1 MFVAFVILTHVFE
14 PGLGVEVRE
23 GAGSVVLPCRTSS
36 VPRNPIVV
44 WSREKLSPS
53 TVHRRQTNGDVL
65 KDQNLLYRDRTS
77 METDSLTTGDF
88 SLTLRKPVRSDSGNY
103 SCIVTAFGN
112 ERRLE
117 DVELQVKGQHL
128 QTRALPQVE
137 VDSGVESVVL
147 LCRTTV
153 HLREDVRVEWTKSYR
168 KVHVYENGSDQPGE
182 QNFIY
187 KGRTEMKR
195 DLLKT
200 GDLSLT
206 LKYPTDWDRRTFTCT
221 VYNREGNVLMK
232 KKVELLVRAPPQV
245 DQVQVT
251 TGEAADTT

>member
-1 MFVAFVILTHVFE
+1 MFVAFVILTHVFQ

-23 GAGSVVLPCRTSS
+23 GAGSVVLPCWTSS
-36 VPRNPIVV
+36 VPMNPTVV
-44 WSREKLSPS
+44 WRHEKLSPS
-53 TVHRRQTNGDVL
+53 TVHRRQTMGDVL
-65 KDQNLLYRDRTS
+65 KDQNLLYRGRTS

-117 DVELQVKGQHL
+117 DVELQVKV
-128 QTRALPQVE
+128 PQVE
-137 VDSGVESVVL
+137 VDSEVESVVL
-147 LCRTTV
+147 LCRTTI
-153 HLREDVRVEWTKSYR
+153 HLPKDVRVKWTDGYR

-182 QNFIY
+182 QHWFY
-187 KGRTEMKR
+187 KRRTEMKK
-195 DLLKT
+195 DLLET

-206 LKYPTDWDRRTFTCT
+206 LKYPTDLDRGIFTCS
-221 VYNREGNVLMK
+221 VYSRKGNILMK